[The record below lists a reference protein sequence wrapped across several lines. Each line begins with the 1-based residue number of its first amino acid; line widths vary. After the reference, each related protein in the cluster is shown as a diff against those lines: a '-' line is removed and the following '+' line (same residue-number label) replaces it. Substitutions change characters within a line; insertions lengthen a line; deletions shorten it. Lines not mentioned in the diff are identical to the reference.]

1 MATDATRAK
10 DPGAVL
16 QLRAVVGG
24 YGRMTILNGCSFDVA
39 RAAITTVIGPN
50 GAGKST
56 CFKAVF
62 GMLTVRS
69 GQILLDGEDVTN
81 ATPRAMIGRGVCYVP
96 QGRNIFPELSVV
108 DNLELGGVPLGS
120 AAAMRPRVETALD
133 RFPVLRQKARAQAS
147 TLSGGQQKLLEIA
160 RGLIAEPKL
169 ILIDEPSI
177 GLSPMMVAEVFAT
190 LRGLRDQGVSVLM
203 VEQNARSALEISD
216 YGIVLESGR
225 MRMQAGARALLDDP
239 RVGQLFLGADVDL

>member
-1 MATDATRAK
+1 MAIDQNPR
-10 DPGAVL
+10 PESGPIL
-16 QLRAVVGG
+16 QLRDVVGG
-24 YGRMTILNGCSFDVA
+24 YGRMTILNGCTFDVA
-39 RAAITTVIGPN
+39 RGAITTVIGPN

-62 GMLTVRS
+62 GILGVRS
-69 GQILLDGEDVTN
+69 GQILLDGKDVTN
-81 ATPRAMIGRGVCYVP
+81 ATPRAMIGHGVCYVP

-108 DNLELGGVPLGS
+108 DNLELGGMALGS
-120 AAAMRPRVETALD
+120 AAAMRPRVEAALD
-133 RFPVLRQKARAQAS
+133 RFAVLRQKARAQAS

-177 GLSPMMVAEVFAT
+177 GLSPLMVAEVFTT
-190 LRGLRDQGVSVLM
+190 LQALRDQGVSVLM

-216 YGIVLESGR
+216 NGIVLESGR
-225 MRMQAGARALLDDP
+225 MRMAAAARALLEDP
-239 RVGQLFLGADVDL
+239 RVGKLFLGAEVDL

>member
-1 MATDATRAK
+1 LATDHS
-10 DPGAVL
+10 PIL
-16 QLRAVVGG
+16 QLHEVVGG

-62 GMLTVRS
+62 GMLAVRS
-69 GQILLDGEDVTN
+69 GRILLDGEDVTN

-96 QGRNIFPELSVV
+96 QGRNIFPELSVA
-108 DNLELGGVPLGS
+108 DNLELGGVPLGT
-120 AAAMRPRVETALD
+120 AAAMRPGVEAALD

-177 GLSPMMVAEVFAT
+177 GLSPLMVAEVFAT
-190 LRGLRDQGVSVLM
+190 LKALREQGVSVLM

-216 YGIVLESGR
+216 FGIVLETGR
-225 MRMQAGARALLDDP
+225 MRMAAPARALLEDP
-239 RVGQLFLGADVDL
+239 RVGKLFLGAEVDLDD